1 MRIIISPA
9 KRMRTDP
16 DGLAPISTPV
26 FIDDVRRLLTVLRGM
41 DFDSLK
47 QLLGCNDDLVRRSQL
62 EYQTMDLDRAGT
74 PALIAYD
81 GIQYQ
86 YMAPQ
91 VFEQH
96 WLDYV
101 QAHLRILSGLYGVL
115 RPLDAVA
122 PYRLEMQARLS
133 IDGYRN
139 LYQFW
144 GNRLARETIGT
155 DGVLLNLASEEYARA
170 VRPHRLKGIR
180 WIDCLFGEMEHGR
193 FREKGVYVKMARGEA
208 VRFLAENAVDQPDD
222 LRAFNRL
229 GFSWS
234 AELSD
239 SDRFVFL
246 MNKNSAQ
253 SDF

>member
-1 MRIIISPA
+1 MQIIISPA
-9 KRMRTDP
+9 KRMRIDP
-16 DGLAPISTPV
+16 DGLAPISKPI
-26 FIDDVRRLLTVLRGM
+26 FIDDTRRLLTALREM
-41 DFDSLK
+41 DFDNLK
-47 QLLGCNDDLVRRSQL
+47 RLLGCNDGLVRRSQL
-62 EYQTMDLDRAGT
+62 EYQAMDPDHAVT

-86 YMAPQ
+86 YISPQ
-91 VFEQH
+91 VFEQR

-101 QAHLRILSGLYGVL
+101 QAHLRILSGLFGAL

-122 PYRLEMQARLS
+122 PYRLEMQARLNV
-133 IDGYRN
+133 DGHRN

-144 GNRLARETIGT
+144 GDRLAREVIGA
-155 DGVLLNLASEEYARA
+155 DDVLLNLASEEYARA

-180 WIDCLFGEMEHGR
+180 WIDCLFGEMEHCR